1 MFSFRKATQEEV
13 SKIIRDL
20 NAKKSCQTGYT
31 PTKIIKLTSDFPNLI
46 YKHFN
51 YCIGKGEFPNELK
64 HADIVPIYKK

>member
-20 NAKKSCQTGYT
+20 NAKKSCETGYT
-31 PTKIIKLTSDFPNLI
+31 PTKIIKLTSDIFP
-46 YKHFN
+46 KF
-51 YCIGKGEFPNELK
+51 ELK